1 MDKPLFLRYIDRRR
15 AIRIIFGALTA
26 AWCAA
31 IFMLSAQP
39 GSESSETS
47 GGFINM
53 FCELIV
59 PEFSGFSGAE
69 RAEFV
74 ESLQFIVRKCAHF
87 TAYLLL
93 AVLSLQFFR
102 TLEKFRKPL
111 SAGAAALVFS
121 VIYAISDE
129 IHQLFVDGRSAQ
141 IRDVLID
148 SCGALF
154 GAAVSIGVWSLFRKL
169 GRKKHKNQ

>member
-1 MDKPLFLRYIDRRR
+1 MNRPAFLKYLDRRR
-15 AIRIIFGALTA
+15 VFRIFFGALTA
-26 AWCAA
+26 AWCVT

-47 GGFINM
+47 GSFINM

-59 PEFSGFSGAE
+59 PEFSGFDGAE

-74 ESLQFIVRKCAHF
+74 EKLQFIVRKCAHF

-93 AVLSLQFFR
+93 AVFSLQFFR
-102 TLEKFRKPL
+102 TFDRLKKPL
-111 SAGAAALVFS
+111 AAGAAAFGFS
-121 VIYAISDE
+121 VIYAASDE
-129 IHQLFVDGRSAQ
+129 THQLFVAGRSAQ
-141 IRDVLID
+141 VRDVLID

-154 GAAVSIGVWSLFRKL
+154 GVAVSLGIWGLFRKL
-169 GRKKHKNQ
+169 RKKKHKEQ